1 VIVASIKLFNKCV
14 VERSLEQFF
23 TSNVPDDT
31 QRLLRSKNYDRKSGG
46 ISIKFYLY
54 AFLGIDCLLFI
65 QGHKKEAEKELEQ
78 L

>member
-31 QRLLRSKNYDRKSGG
+31 QRLLRRE
-46 ISIKFYLY
+46 IK
-54 AFLGIDCLLFI
+54 
-65 QGHKKEAEKELEQ
+65 EK
-78 L
+78 